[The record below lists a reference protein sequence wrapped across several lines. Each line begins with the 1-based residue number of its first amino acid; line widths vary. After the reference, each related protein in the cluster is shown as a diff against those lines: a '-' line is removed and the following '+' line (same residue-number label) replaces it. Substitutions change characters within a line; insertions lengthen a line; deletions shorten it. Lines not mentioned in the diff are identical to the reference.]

1 MSARRWL
8 YERLVGGTLVP
19 EDEAT
24 TGLDAHRAEVLTRAA
39 MWFERSCPE
48 VGAVLPVCMC
58 HAAPV
63 LRQLA
68 GEGEA
73 PAPGLFQPGRTYALR
88 DWQFRCTHV
97 DTDPTTKRL
106 TAIGWL
112 RAGESPWL
120 IHAHN
125 ASEWSG
131 EWADVTGEV
140 AS

>member
-1 MSARRWL
+1 MSAREWL
-8 YERLVGGTLVP
+8 YKRLTGGTPVP

-24 TGLDAHRAEVLTRAA
+24 TGLDAHRAEGLLAAA

-48 VGAVLPVCMC
+48 VSAVLPACMC

-88 DWQFRCTHV
+88 DWRFRCMAV
-97 DTDPTTKRL
+97 DTDPNTGRL

-112 RAGESPWL
+112 RAGDCVWTTY
-120 IHAHN
+120 ACN

-131 EWADVTGEV
+131 EWTDVTGG